1 MMKEIVDPVVINDV
15 NNNIQ
20 AKFQKSITS
29 FINNENVA
37 K

>member
-1 MMKEIVDPVVINDV
+1 MMKEIADPVVINDV
-15 NNNIQ
+15 DNNIQ
-20 AKFQKSITS
+20 AKSQRSITS